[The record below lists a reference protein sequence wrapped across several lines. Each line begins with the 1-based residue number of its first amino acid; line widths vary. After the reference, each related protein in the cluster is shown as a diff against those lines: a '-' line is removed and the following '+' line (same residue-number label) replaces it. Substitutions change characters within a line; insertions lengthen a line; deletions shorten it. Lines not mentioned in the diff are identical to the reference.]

1 MKMRKFTVKVGDDT
15 YEVAAE
21 DMGSNTLKIEID
33 GKEYEIFAE
42 EQIQKAEKKDKK
54 MTSTGDKTIVS
65 PIQGV
70 VTKINCEEGGE
81 VKAGDVVCT
90 IVAMKME
97 NEIEATSDGKVKEI
111 MISPN
116 DAVEIDDVL
125 VTLE

>member
-1 MKMRKFTVKVGDDT
+1 MRKFVVKIDD
-15 YEVAAE
+15 ESFDVNAE
-21 DMGSNTLKIEID
+21 DMGGNTYKIEIG

-42 EQIQKAEKKDKK
+42 EEVKKAEKKGKK
-54 MTSTGDKTIVS
+54 GGAAGGKTIVS

-70 VTKINCEEGGE
+70 VTKINCDCGDE

-111 MISPN
+111 QTKVN

-125 VTLE
+125 IILE